1 MLIGAISTAGDLT
14 LGSGHLGIGIL
25 RFFNRSK

>member
-1 MLIGAISTAGDLT
+1 MLIGAISTAGELT

-25 RFFNRSK
+25 RFFYKPK